1 MAKQSRRKVL
11 GIQIPYF
18 VLLLILF
25 TPFTFSLSAQESKLS
40 LKDSK
45 TLKETYRYIESLE
58 PSRLRISKQ
67 TYNRYT
73 NFETHFHFHYSGKKL
88 SKWIQ
93 SRIRNYS
100 KGSTGDFIAY
110 FHDGEVVLGKSFFQL
125 PKLDRALILLHEAR
139 HADGKEYSHVPCP
152 ENFRF
157 LNARDLNIVPSGKKG
172 CDATLDGGYGLT
184 ASFLFELGSYGFL
197 SQSETAHRY
206 NSEISR
212 ILASSD

>member
-1 MAKQSRRKVL
+1 MLRIGWRRPL
-11 GIQIPYF
+11 WIQTLYF
-18 VLLLILF
+18 VLLLNLTISIVPTL
-25 TPFTFSLSAQESKLS
+25 LAQESKLS
-40 LKDSK
+40 NKDSK
-45 TLKETYRYIESLE
+45 TLKETFRYIESLE
-58 PSRLRISKQ
+58 PSRLKISKQ
-67 TYNRYT
+67 TYSRYS
-73 NFETHFHFHYSGKKL
+73 NFESFFHFHYSGKKL
-88 SKWIQ
+88 SRWIQ
-93 SRIRNYS
+93 SRIKNYS

-110 FHDGEVVLGKSFFQL
+110 FHEGEVVLGKSFFQL

-152 ENFRF
+152 DNFRF

-172 CDATLDGGYGLT
+172 CDSTLDGGYGLT